1 MKKIELKKPE
11 SPDKSTVYKKHKLYN
26 VYLVKHTLYF
36 TNKKDAEKFV
46 AETNK
51 FLNEILHDVNFR
63 LIEVYRMY
71 RLAWFYFADSSH
83 GVNRMD
89 LDKKIDSEIQAA
101 EISLHRLIFNTKG
114 YNSTDNIFFFL
125 KNSIDSLDRICTWL
139 IQIYTKR
146 SEHANVYILENLQT
160 GNKLNNDKVKNYLE
174 KSFAKNTAMMNKAK

>member
-26 VYLVKHTLYF
+26 VYLVKHTYYF

-51 FLNEILHDVNFR
+51 FLNQILHDVNFR

-83 GVNRMD
+83 GVNRMY
-89 LDKKIDSEIQAA
+89 LDRKIESELRNT
-101 EISLHRLIFNTKG
+101 ETFLHRLIFNTKG
-114 YNSTDNIFFFL
+114 YSATDFIFTFL
-125 KNSIDSLDRICTWL
+125 RNSIDCIDRICSWL
-139 IQIYTKR
+139 ITVYAKR
-146 SEHANVYILENLQT
+146 SEHANVYILENIQA
-160 GNKLNNDKVKNYLE
+160 GNKLNIEKIESYLE
-174 KSFAKNTAMMNKAK
+174 KSFAKNTAMTNKAK